1 MKRGLRILG
10 FLAGIGAIIWVMR
23 DRFISLA
30 LPREPQP
37 PTFRVAPHEPLAASP
52 PPADDLTIIKGI
64 GPVYA
69 ARLQEAGVTTLRALA
84 GAEAEVLA
92 GRLGVPASR
101 VGPWIEEAGFLSSF
115 RGD

>member
-1 MKRGLRILG
+1 MKRALRILA
-10 FLAGIGAIIWVMR
+10 FLAGIGTIIWVMR

-37 PTFRVAPHEPLAASP
+37 PTFRVAPHEPKAVSP

-84 GAEAEVLA
+84 GSDAGGLAE
-92 GRLGVPASR
+92 RLGLPAAR
-101 VGPWIEEAGFLSSF
+101 VSTWIEEAGFLSSF